1 MIVEDQAGESE
12 LLQLGVFLSLVGHQR
27 KPPRYYEASPH
38 VRLPMACQGDWWG
51 LLFQYN
57 DAPDEHLK
65 CLEAFEEDHL

>member
-1 MIVEDQAGESE
+1 MVEDQAGELE
-12 LLQLGVFLSLVGHQR
+12 LLQMGVFLCLVGHQR
-27 KPPRYYEASPH
+27 KPVRYYEAFLN

-51 LLFQYN
+51 LFSQYT